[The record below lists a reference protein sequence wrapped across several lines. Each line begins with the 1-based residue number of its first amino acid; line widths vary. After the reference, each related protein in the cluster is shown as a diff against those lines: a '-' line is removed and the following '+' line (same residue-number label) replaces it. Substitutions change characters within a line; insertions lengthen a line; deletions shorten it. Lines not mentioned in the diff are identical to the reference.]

1 MKFLRFLFLIFFILF
16 SQNVFAENK
25 IVFIDIDFLM
35 KNSNIGK
42 LSLKKLEE
50 LNNKNVNLLKGNEKE
65 LKEKEN
71 TLLQKK
77 NIISKEEFENEIKIL
92 KIQINEFKTN
102 KDNMVKDF
110 NTLKVKELNTVLEK
124 FNKKIQEYMSQ
135 NSIDI
140 VLNKNNIFIGKVT
153 SDITNDI
160 LIEINKEFEG

>member
-1 MKFLRFLFLIFFILF
+1 MKFLKFFFFIFFILF

-25 IVFIDIDFLM
+25 IVFIDIDFLI

-50 LNNKNVNLLKGNEKE
+50 LNNKNVNLLKVNEKE

-92 KIQINEFKTN
+92 KIQI
-102 KDNMVKDF
+102 
-110 NTLKVKELNTVLEK
+110 TLL
-124 FNKKIQEYMSQ
+124 QM
-135 NSIDI
+135 
-140 VLNKNNIFIGKVT
+140 NIGLT
-153 SDITNDI
+153 AD
-160 LIEINKEFEG
+160 

>member
-1 MKFLRFLFLIFFILF
+1 MKFLRFIFLIFFILF

-65 LKEKEN
+65 LKEKEK

-77 NIISKEEFENEIKIL
+77 NIISKEEFENEIKTL
-92 KIQINEFKTN
+92 KTQINEFKNN

>member
-42 LSLKKLEE
+42 LSLKKLED

>member
-1 MKFLRFLFLIFFILF
+1 MRYLKSLILILF
-16 SQNVFAENK
+16 ISFPYNVLAENK

-42 LSLKKLEE
+42 ISLKKLEK
-50 LNNKNVNLLKGNEKE
+50 LNDKNINL
-65 LKEKEN
+65 LKEKEKKLKEKEK

-77 NIISKEEFENEIKIL
+77 NIISKEEFENEINLL
-92 KIQINEFKTN
+92 KNEINEFKTN

-110 NTLKVKELNTVLEK
+110 NKLKVNELNTVLEK
-124 FNKKIQEYMSQ
+124 FNKKIQDYMSQ
-135 NSIDI
+135 NAIDI

-160 LIEINKEFEG
+160 LIEINKEFQW

>member
-50 LNNKNVNLLKGNEKE
+50 LNNKNVNLLKVNEKE

-92 KIQINEFKTN
+92 KTQINEFKNN

-160 LIEINKEFEG
+160 LIEINKEFEE

>member
-16 SQNVFAENK
+16 SQKVFAENK

-92 KIQINEFKTN
+92 KTQINEFKTN

-160 LIEINKEFEG
+160 LIEIDKEFEG

>member
-50 LNNKNVNLLKGNEKE
+50 LNNKNVNLLKDNEKV

-92 KIQINEFKTN
+92 KTQINEFKTN
-102 KDNMVKDF
+102 KNNMVKDF
-110 NTLKVKELNTVLEK
+110 NSLKVKELNTVLEK

>member
-1 MKFLRFLFLIFFILF
+1 MKFLRFFFFIFFILF

-140 VLNKNNIFIGKVT
+140 VLNKNNIFIGKIT

>member
-1 MKFLRFLFLIFFILF
+1 MKFLRFLFLIFFISF

-42 LSLKKLEE
+42 LSLKKLED

>member
-42 LSLKKLEE
+42 LSLKKLED

-92 KIQINEFKTN
+92 KTQINEFKTN

-110 NTLKVKELNTVLEK
+110 NILKVKELNTVLEK

>member
-50 LNNKNVNLLKGNEKE
+50 LNNKNVNILKGNEKE
-65 LKEKEN
+65 LKEKEK

>member
-1 MKFLRFLFLIFFILF
+1 MKFLRFLYLIFFILF

-50 LNNKNVNLLKGNEKE
+50 LNIKNVNLLKGNEKD

-92 KIQINEFKTN
+92 KTQINEFKTN

-160 LIEINKEFEG
+160 LIEINREFEG

>member
-1 MKFLRFLFLIFFILF
+1 MKFFRFLFLIFFILF

-42 LSLKKLEE
+42 LSLKKLED

-71 TLLQKK
+71 ILLQKK
-77 NIISKEEFENEIKIL
+77 NIISKVEFENEIKIL

>member
-1 MKFLRFLFLIFFILF
+1 
-16 SQNVFAENK
+16 
-25 IVFIDIDFLM
+25 M

-50 LNNKNVNLLKGNEKE
+50 LNNKNVNLLKGNEKD

-92 KIQINEFKTN
+92 KTQINEFKTN

>member
-1 MKFLRFLFLIFFILF
+1 MKFLRFFFFIFFILF

-25 IVFIDIDFLM
+25 IVFIEIDILM

-50 LNNKNVNLLKGNEKE
+50 LNNKNVNLLKVNEKE

>member
-1 MKFLRFLFLIFFILF
+1 MKFLSFFFLIFFILF

-50 LNNKNVNLLKGNEKE
+50 LNNKNVNLLKGNEKQ

-92 KIQINEFKTN
+92 KTQINEFKTN

-160 LIEINKEFEG
+160 LIEIDKEFEG

>member
-92 KIQINEFKTN
+92 KTQINVFKTN

-110 NTLKVKELNTVLEK
+110 NILKVKELNIVLEK
-124 FNKKIQEYMSQ
+124 FNKKIQ
-135 NSIDI
+135 
-140 VLNKNNIFIGKVT
+140 
-153 SDITNDI
+153 
-160 LIEINKEFEG
+160 